1 MTIAHI
7 YHTFVTVAPS
17 YTEAP
22 DEGKTLLTTYT
33 TSRESRWPCDVL
45 GRRPKRVSS
54 MEGGHGV
61 GSIRYVTRSRRVP
74 MSVPLVHNPPN
85 RLNTST
91 SSSQSSS
98 LISPQLHTP
107 IPPPLLS
114 EAVVLV
120 PFLAAHPLDTAPIVK
135 HEIRGALAL
144 MLGAPTC
151 TPIFHRRLPPTP

>member
-1 MTIAHI
+1 MP
-7 YHTFVTVAPS
+7 FTVLRRGSGRRQA
-17 YTEAP
+17 AM
-22 DEGKTLLTTYT
+22 DNVDDVEG
-33 TSRESRWPCDVL
+33 ESLAVRRLVETAEVGKFD
-45 GRRPKRVSS
+45 GRRPRRREHSL
-54 MEGGHGV
+54 
-61 GSIRYVTRSRRVP
+61 RSRRVP

-107 IPPPLLS
+107 IPPPLLP

-144 MLGAPTC
+144 MRAAPTC